1 METTVIKNKRKGVR
15 VPAELPV
22 VGTYGERSL
31 TMWTEYV
38 YADGMLLSSQEYVR
52 PRAVF
57 EAQIWIP
64 RLDRTLRVFLSVVY
78 VERTFSGFGIGV
90 TFSAIS
96 EEDRQSWEALVG
108 NAMGS
113 HGRAQSAVTRKTQ
126 PAPRRAV
133 MVGQALPPTA
143 IEALEQRGLSVSC
156 VRDADAALDAARS
169 AEADLVL
176 CDLVGSALD
185 GLALCRR
192 IAAMK
197 EATGRKTEVVL
208 FTARATQDDFV
219 SGVYAGATRVI
230 AKPCNHEVLVGQLTS
245 GLVSKAVRISIPV
258 LAERPVPE
266 AAVASKRRFLCG
278 SADSSCPCSATCP
291 IAAQQRRCLAA

>member
-1 METTVIKNKRKGVR
+1 METTTIKNKRKGVR

-64 RLDRTLRVFLSVVY
+64 SMDRTLHVFLSVVY

-108 NAMGS
+108 SAMGS
-113 HGRAQSAVTRKTQ
+113 HGRDRSAVSRKTQ

-143 IEALEQRGLSVSC
+143 VEALEQRGLSVRC
-156 VRDADAALDAARS
+156 VRDAGAALDAARS

-176 CDLVGSALD
+176 CDLAGATVD
-185 GLALCRR
+185 GIELCRG
-192 IAAMK
+192 ISAMK
-197 EATGRKTEVVL
+197 EATGRKTEIVL
-208 FTARATQDDFV
+208 FTARAAQDDFV

-230 AKPCNHEVLVGQLTS
+230 AKPCSHEVLVAQLTS
-245 GLVSKAVRISIPV
+245 GLVPQAVRINIPV
-258 LAERPVPE
+258 LAERPAPE
-266 AAVASKRRFLCG
+266 SAPASKRRFLCG
-278 SADSSCPCSATCP
+278 SADNSRPCSATCP
-291 IAAQQRRCLAA
+291 LAAQQRRCQAA

>member
-1 METTVIKNKRKGVR
+1 METTTSKNKRKGLR

-64 RLDRTLRVFLSVVY
+64 RMDRTLRVFLSVVY
-78 VERTFSGFGIGV
+78 VERTFGGFGIGV

-96 EEDRQSWEALVG
+96 ENDRQCWEALVG
-108 NAMGS
+108 SAMGTL
-113 HGRAQSAVTRKTQ
+113 GRGRCAMARKTQ

-133 MVGQALPPTA
+133 MVGHALPPTA
-143 IEALEQRGLSVSC
+143 IEALEQRGLSVRC

-176 CDLVGSALD
+176 CDLAGATVD
-185 GLALCRR
+185 GVELCRR

-197 EATGRKTEVVL
+197 EQTGRKTEIIL
-208 FTARATQDDFV
+208 LTARAAQDDFV
-219 SGVYAGATRVI
+219 TGIYAGATRVI
-230 AKPCNHEVLVGQLTS
+230 AKPCSHEALVAQLTS
-245 GLVSKAVRISIPV
+245 GLVPQGVRITIPV
-258 LAERPVPE
+258 LAERPAPE
-266 AAVASKRRFLCG
+266 PESPSKRRFRCG
-278 SADSSCPCSATCP
+278 STESKCSCSTTCP
-291 IAAQQRRCLAA
+291 LAA